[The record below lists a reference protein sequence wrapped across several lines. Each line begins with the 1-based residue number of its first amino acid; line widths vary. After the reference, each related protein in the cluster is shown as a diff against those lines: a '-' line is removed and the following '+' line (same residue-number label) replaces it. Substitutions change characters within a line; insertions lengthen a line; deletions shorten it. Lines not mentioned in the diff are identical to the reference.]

1 MSSTKP
7 ARYFSLTSELFPNQL
22 VSDLV
27 IESRSLSDVTLVA
40 DDAFQS
46 EFPAHKAILSSCSE
60 TFKTLLLSSPDAQ
73 PRVHL
78 QGVSKQDLKLLIDF
92 IYSGKITG
100 PPERLLH
107 FSQTLQFK
115 DDVRSSLNNVA
126 GKTVQK
132 KKKNHSSKFKPE
144 DKDEMQEDSA
154 KSGKVIDSKKKGLKS
169 KISTKKPLKNT
180 QQDKSKKKSKS
191 KDDTKKTEI
200 ILSPKDTKLNLT
212 EECVAETKFIID
224 YNPDVFLDIQSVN
237 PDDVDNLSLVE
248 TPAPSKNTNVV
259 GTGKNLKSEGVSM
272 NVSEIYDEFSSKV
285 TDEVEKSGENKSQKS
300 NVLKPQKKIINVGSN
315 EFANLKAPIISEL
328 KSTEPAVPKPKAPE
342 VPLEKCPECDLK
354 VRHIS
359 MLKHHIESRH
369 YKLYRDIYILRKFD
383 LNSLMNNNKDKF

>member
-60 TFKTLLLSSPDAQ
+60 TFKTLLLSSPDVQ

-126 GKTVQK
+126 GRTVQK
-132 KKKNHSSKFKPE
+132 KNKKHSSKLKQD
-144 DKDEMQEDSA
+144 DKGEMQEEST
-154 KSGKVIDSKKKGLKS
+154 KSGKSIESKKKGLKS
-169 KISTKKPLKNT
+169 KISTKKPFKNT
-180 QQDKSKKKSKS
+180 QQDKSKKKSKN
-191 KDDTKKTEI
+191 KNDAKKAEI
-200 ILSPKDTKLNLT
+200 NLSPKDKELNKT
-212 EECVAETKFIID
+212 EECVPENKFIID

-237 PDDVDNLSLVE
+237 SDDVDNLSLVE
-248 TPAPSKNTNVV
+248 TPGQNKNTNVV
-259 GTGKNLKSEGVSM
+259 AIGKNLKSEDVSM

-285 TDEVEKSGENKSQKS
+285 ADGDEKSSANKSQKY
-300 NVLKPQKKIINVGSN
+300 NVSKPQKKIINVGSS
-315 EFANLKAPIISEL
+315 EFANIKAPILSEL
-328 KSTEPAVPKPKAPE
+328 KSTEPVVPKPKAPE
-342 VPLEKCPECDLK
+342 VPMEKCPECDLK

-383 LNSLMNNNKDKF
+383 LNSLMNNNKDKV